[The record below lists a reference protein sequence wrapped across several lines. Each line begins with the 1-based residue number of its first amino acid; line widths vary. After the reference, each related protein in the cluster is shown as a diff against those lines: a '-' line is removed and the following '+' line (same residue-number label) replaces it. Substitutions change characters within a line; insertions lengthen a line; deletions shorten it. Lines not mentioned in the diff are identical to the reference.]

1 VEAVAASWRHG
12 AAGRGAVAAQVVGE
26 SLLAKP
32 SFDFIEI
39 PLVREQLRAASRFV
53 GDWEAEDF
61 SGEIDS
67 RMEQGGSEVRDLPL
81 EFDSP
86 LEVAFWLWWMACRKV
101 DSFCH
106 EDIVM
111 RRHHEVLTA
120 DGARYVLDFV
130 VTPTASMV
138 ERYPDRQW
146 PLIGVELDGHTFHE
160 KTLEQ
165 VTYRNQ
171 RDRALQQIG
180 WRVFHFSFAEF
191 TKNPRESI
199 FEVVEHA
206 RFIYGRVIGYKAA
219 AMGKYLP
226 LAK

>member
-1 VEAVAASWRHG
+1 VP
-12 AAGRGAVAAQVVGE
+12 
-26 SLLAKP
+26 KP

-86 LEVAFWLWWMACRKV
+86 
-101 DSFCH
+101 
-106 EDIVM
+106 
-111 RRHHEVLTA
+111 
-120 DGARYVLDFV
+120 
-130 VTPTASMV
+130 
-138 ERYPDRQW
+138 
-146 PLIGVELDGHTFHE
+146 IGVELDGHTFHE

-180 WRVFHFSFAEF
+180 WRVYHFSFAEF

-199 FEVVEHA
+199 LEVVEHA